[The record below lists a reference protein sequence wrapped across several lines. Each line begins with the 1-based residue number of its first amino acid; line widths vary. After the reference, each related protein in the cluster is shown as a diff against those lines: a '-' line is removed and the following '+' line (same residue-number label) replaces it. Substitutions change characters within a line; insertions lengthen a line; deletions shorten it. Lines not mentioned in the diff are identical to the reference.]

1 MADKSYPTDLKD
13 EEWKLLEPLLVR
25 NRGRRGKRKHD
36 LRRIVDGCFYVLRGG
51 ISWRM
56 MPHDLPDWDDVY
68 SHFRKWRRNGTWER
82 INQVLRERYRVA
94 QGRDPQP
101 TAGAIDSQSVKTTEA
116 GGPRGYDGGKKVTG
130 RKRQALVDTQGNLLK
145 VKVHPADIHD
155 KQSSML
161 LLACLHLLFPRIRLV
176 WADTHYQ
183 GIKTWA
189 RENLEIEIVKHWW
202 TGVSAVWGAPGQ
214 EPPSRPSGFHVLP
227 HRWVIERTFA
237 WISRNRRLAKDYETL
252 PETGESFIYMAMS
265 RILLKR
271 LAKDSSISAISKA

>member
-1 MADKSYPTDLKD
+1 
-13 EEWKLLEPLLVR
+13 
-25 NRGRRGKRKHD
+25 
-36 LRRIVDGCFYVLRGG
+36 
-51 ISWRM
+51 
-56 MPHDLPDWDDVY
+56 
-68 SHFRKWRRNGTWER
+68 
-82 INQVLRERYRVA
+82 
-94 QGRDPQP
+94 
-101 TAGAIDSQSVKTTEA
+101 
-116 GGPRGYDGGKKVTG
+116 
-130 RKRQALVDTQGNLLK
+130 
-145 VKVHPADIHD
+145 
-155 KQSSML
+155 ML

-202 TGVSAVWGAPGQ
+202 TGVSAVWCAPAQ